1 MEELHLT
8 HSSSMWSAGQAWEE
22 AAALTL
28 SLQGDQNAQHAPWDH
43 VETLLS
49 ASAEEGASVNLRQ
62 AAVREILLYLNT
74 SVWKITLLSSDL
86 LPSASLMCALFKDSF
101 KFYVLQKMSVTTEL
115 TEERLLFTRR
125 PRIMCSVSA
134 HLPVWDEWRWADFVF
149 SAHFTAPL
157 WTNKSVHVGLR
168 NHCMALVYL
177 CIICNPAR
185 W

>member
-74 SVWKITLLSSDL
+74 SVWKRTLLSSDL
-86 LPSASLMCALFKDSF
+86 LPSASLMCALFKDRF
-101 KFYVLQKMSVTTEL
+101 KFMFCRRCPSQQSWQKRDFCSPGDPESCVQSLLTFLSGTSEDEL
-115 TEERLLFTRR
+115 ILCFQLT
-125 PRIMCSVSA
+125 S
-134 HLPVWDEWRWADFVF
+134 LPPCGQINQF
-149 SAHFTAPL
+149 
-157 WTNKSVHVGLR
+157 
-168 NHCMALVYL
+168 M
-177 CIICNPAR
+177 
-185 W
+185 